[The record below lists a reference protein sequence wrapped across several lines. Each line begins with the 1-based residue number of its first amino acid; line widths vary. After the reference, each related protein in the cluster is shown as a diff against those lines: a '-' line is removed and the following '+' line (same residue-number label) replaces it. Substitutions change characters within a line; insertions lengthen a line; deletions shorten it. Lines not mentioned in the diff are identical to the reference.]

1 MDATEQAV
9 NAIPEVERLQRWI
22 ALQSGFHRLTDRL
35 FGEVTDR
42 TGLPASSIQ
51 ILLLLLQNQ
60 PYHSVQMTH
69 LAHSLEFST
78 AGITKVT
85 DRLLQAGFIERSPCV
100 TDRRVVR
107 ATLTGAG
114 REVAESVAKILS
126 AALDREIVSKI
137 GEEEFSRL
145 ASIVATLDGGRYA
158 RQ

>member
-1 MDATEQAV
+1 MTDATEQIVDTA
-9 NAIPEVERLQRWI
+9 PEVERLQRWI

-35 FGEVTDR
+35 FGEVTRR

-85 DRLLQAGFIERSPCV
+85 DRLLQAGLIERSPCV

-107 ATLTGAG
+107 ATLTGPG
-114 REVAESVAKILS
+114 CEVAETVAKILS
-126 AALDREIVSKI
+126 EALDREIVSKI
-137 GEEEFSRL
+137 GGEEFARL
-145 ASIVATLDGGRYA
+145 ASIVATLDDGR
-158 RQ
+158 